1 MSAKPEVISQLKTL
15 IATDLDA
22 NISEAEIG
30 DDMPLFEGGI
40 GLDSVN
46 LIELISLVEK
56 RFEVRFSD
64 EELNPECFSNMDV
77 LANMVIE
84 KQQSLAA

>member
-1 MSAKPEVISQLKTL
+1 MSAKPEIISQLKTL

-22 NISEAEIG
+22 NISESEIG

-56 RFEVRFSD
+56 RFEIHFSD

-84 KQQSLAA
+84 KQQSVAA